1 MLHALWEGF
10 CDLVAPQRC
19 AACGVPVEDGHP
31 GFCNGC
37 ALLLD
42 PLPAREPSALDH
54 AACRYGGP
62 LSLALHALKY
72 RGDTTRVPAL
82 ADLLVAAASPLR
94 GRIDLVTCV
103 PLHPRR
109 LRERGF
115 NQAALLAAPV
125 AHALGAPFRP
135 GLLARARDVPHQVG
149 ASRAA
154 RSALA
159 EGSVTLRRGVPGACV
174 LVVDDVRTT
183 GSTLLAVRGA
193 LLAGGAS
200 CVYSLVLAEADAA

>member
-1 MLHALWEGF
+1 VLLALWEGF
-10 CDLVAPQRC
+10 CDLVAPHRC
-19 AACGVPVEDGHP
+19 PACCVPVADGRP
-31 GFCNGC
+31 GFCHGC
-37 ALLLD
+37 ALLLE
-42 PLPAREPSALDH
+42 PLPGREPSAPDH

-62 LSLALHALKY
+62 LSQALHALKY
-72 RGDTTRVPAL
+72 QGDTTRAPAL
-82 ADLLVAAASPLR
+82 ASLLVAAAAPLR
-94 GRIDLVTCV
+94 GRIDIVTCV
-103 PLHPRR
+103 PLHSRR

-125 AHALGAPFRP
+125 ARALAAPFRP

-159 EGSVTLRRGVPGACV
+159 EGSVAVRGSVTGACV

-183 GSTLLAVRGA
+183 GSTLAAVRSALWASGA
-193 LLAGGAS
+193 AS
-200 CVYSLVLAEADAA
+200 VHSLVLAEADAA